1 MWAILCFLV
10 VALSNAA
17 VSPNPFLRPGF
28 NQKPVPSNQPL
39 VNPRPIPQ
47 KDMSQ
52 EIEFRGYFLLKGQP
66 FFCLFNKKSQ
76 HGEWVG
82 LSEITYEEFT
92 AQEFDLDSETLTVI
106 YEGKSYD
113 LPLLQ
118 SKSSTAPNPPNAS
131 KQKTNKAGLP
141 IPSRSSPAVSQTP
154 RYMPPK
160 PTQTPTLPPW
170 LAQRRKEALSNNPIS
185 SSSRQGSRVGGG
197 YIGSVPR
204 RTLPGLPP
212 SGSFDEPLPAQPI
225 SNSPGSV
232 VSRVSPTSSITNG
245 NSAPV
250 SSERT
255 NFEILPSTA
264 ETNDD
269 STQLFNET
277 SGFEGDSRTTS
288 TSNDFDLENLP
299 PPPPPPNILPPSPPP
314 NILPSREE

>member
-10 VALSNAA
+10 VGLSNAA

-118 SKSSTAPNPPNAS
+118 SKSSTPPNPSNSS
-131 KQKTNKAGLP
+131 KQSTNKAGLP
-141 IPSRSSPAVSQTP
+141 IPQRSSPTVSQAP

-160 PTQTPTLPPW
+160 PTNTPTLPPW
-170 LAQRRKEALSNNPIS
+170 LAKRKNEMLTNGS
-185 SSSRQGSRVGGG
+185 SAPSSGQNIRSGGN
-197 YIGSVPR
+197 YPVSVPR
-204 RTLPGLPP
+204 RSLPGLPF
-212 SGSFDEPLPAQPI
+212 SGAMDEP
-225 SNSPGSV
+225 SPSQSVSPSTGSV
-232 VSRVSPTSSITNG
+232 VRRVTPTLSSVNG
-245 NSAPV
+245 GTSQVSNEASSSAG
-250 SSERT
+250 
-255 NFEILPSTA
+255 NA
-264 ETNDD
+264 GA
-269 STQLFNET
+269 T
-277 SGFEGDSRTTS
+277 SQSDG
-288 TSNDFDLENLP
+288 FDLENLP

-314 NILPSREE
+314 NILPTREE

>member
-10 VALSNAA
+10 VGLTNAA

-39 VNPRPIPQ
+39 VNTLPIPQ

-118 SKSSTAPNPPNAS
+118 SKSSTPPNPSNAS
-131 KQKTNKAGLP
+131 KQSTNTAGLP
-141 IPSRSSPAVSQTP
+141 IPQRSSPTVSQAP

-160 PTQTPTLPPW
+160 PTNTPTLPPW
-170 LAQRRKEALSNNPIS
+170 LAKRKNEMLTNGSSTS
-185 SSSRQGSRVGGG
+185 SSGQNIRSSGN
-197 YIGSVPR
+197 YPGSVPR
-204 RTLPGLPP
+204 RSLPGLPFSGAMDKP
-212 SGSFDEPLPAQPI
+212 SPSQ
-225 SNSPGSV
+225 SVSPSTGSV
-232 VSRVSPTSSITNG
+232 VRGITPTLSSVNG
-245 NSAPV
+245 GTSQFSNEASSSAGNAGV
-250 SSERT
+250 ASQS
-255 NFEILPSTA
+255 
-264 ETNDD
+264 D
-269 STQLFNET
+269 
-277 SGFEGDSRTTS
+277 G
-288 TSNDFDLENLP
+288 FDLENLP

-314 NILPSREE
+314 NILPTREE